1 MKNIIIILS
10 LFSLTTFTYFQLTN
24 ESKTITKNQATNK
37 HLSTEKVR
45 TNLKS
50 LKYQITNSSA
60 EKFYSFSKECSESM
74 QNLTELNSE
83 EIFSQLSIQQ
93 NLEHL
98 ISLECQN
105 SLKKNELFLKLSK
118 SFQCNLFE
126 KELLKSAKSFKDKC
140 AGLFMVLKAYT
151 INDLSSH
158 LSTDQLS
165 GEELAAR
172 FVKMFFEIDTLTKD
186 KFIENNKTMELLYEK
201 YPNDT
206 NVIEAYLGYLMI
218 AGMITNYN
226 GFDSTINEIFKDHL
240 GENFRIDRLQIIK
253 HVAKNKFENAKNT
266 LEELLQFYPKEPE
279 LQYYYAAYYWN
290 QNDRNQSLKH
300 LEQAISLSKSCAFCT
315 PDLYKE
321 TRMKIKNAQL
331 GDKKLFSLSIGLN
344 FENL

>member
-1 MKNIIIILS
+1 MKKIIIA
-10 LFSLTTFTYFQLTN
+10 FSLLFLTAFIYFQQTN
-24 ESKTITKNQATNK
+24 EPKTNSKNQTINT

-50 LKYQITNSSA
+50 LKYQITNNSPDQ
-60 EKFYSFSKECSESM
+60 FYSFSKECSESM
-74 QNLTELNSE
+74 KNLTELNSE
-83 EIFSQLSIQQ
+83 EIFSQLSSDQ
-93 NLEHL
+93 NLENL

-126 KELLKSAKSFKDKC
+126 KELLKSTKSFKDKC

-158 LSTDQLS
+158 RSTDQLS

-172 FVKMFFEIDTLTKD
+172 FVKMFFEIDSLTKD
-186 KFIENNKTMELLYEK
+186 KFIENNKMIELLYEK

-218 AGMITNYN
+218 GGMITKYN
-226 GFDSTINEIFKDHL
+226 AFDSIINEILADHL
-240 GENFRIDRLQIIK
+240 GENFRIDRLKIIK
-253 HVAKNKFENAKNT
+253 HVAKDKFENAKKT
-266 LEELLQFYPKEPE
+266 LEELLQLYPKEPE

-290 QNDRNQSLKH
+290 QNDRSQSLKH
-300 LEQAISLSKSCAFCT
+300 LDQAIRLSNNCAYCV
-315 PDLYKE
+315 PDSYKE
-321 TRMKIKNAQL
+321 TRKKIETAQL
-331 GDKKLFSLSIGLN
+331 GDKKLFALSIGLN